1 MATTEHS
8 TEALVERVFA
18 AGLGMGEILTIHLG
32 VRLGFYRALRDRG
45 PLSAPELSEQ
55 TTTFERYTREWLE
68 QQAAA
73 GILTVDDVSAS
84 ADRRRYALPDGHAT
98 PLLDPDSPSSI
109 EPFARSFV
117 ALAAAMPAVE
127 DAFRTGNAVP
137 WSAYGRVM
145 TEAQGDFNRPWLL
158 GSLGTAYLP
167 SIPDLHD
174 RLSSGPGKVADVAC
188 GVGWAGIALAQAY
201 PSVTVDGFDLDEL
214 SIDLARINAHEAGVG
229 DRVTFHTGDAAA
241 AGHQGEYDLAIVVES
256 IHDMAQPVDVLA
268 SIRSMLRPGGALIVA
283 DERVEDSFTA
293 PAGEVERVFYA
304 YSVLCCLPSGM
315 EDHTAA
321 GTGTVMRRSTFE
333 DYARRAGFDE
343 VQVLPIEHDFLRFYR
358 LDTPA

>member
-1 MATTEHS
+1 MGTTEHG

-45 PLSAPELSEQ
+45 PLSAPELSDQ
-55 TTTFERYTREWLE
+55 TTTFERYAREWLE

-73 GILTVDDVSAS
+73 GILTVDDVGAS
-84 ADRRRYALPDGHAT
+84 ADRRRYALPHGHAA

-158 GSLGTAYLP
+158 GSLGTRTYPP
-167 SIPDLHD
+167 SPTCMT
-174 RLSSGPGKVADVAC
+174 GCPAVPGRWPTWPAVWDGRASPWRRPTPRSRSMGSTSTSC
-188 GVGWAGIALAQAY
+188 RSTWPGSTRTRRGWAIAS
-201 PSVTVDGFDLDEL
+201 PSTRE
-214 SIDLARINAHEAGVG
+214 
-229 DRVTFHTGDAAA
+229 
-241 AGHQGEYDLAIVVES
+241 
-256 IHDMAQPVDVLA
+256 
-268 SIRSMLRPGGALIVA
+268 MLRRPGIKVSTTW
-283 DERVEDSFTA
+283 RS
-293 PAGEVERVFYA
+293 
-304 YSVLCCLPSGM
+304 SWN
-315 EDHTAA
+315 
-321 GTGTVMRRSTFE
+321 RSTTW
-333 DYARRAGFDE
+333 
-343 VQVLPIEHDFLRFYR
+343 PSPS
-358 LDTPA
+358 TCWPASGAC